1 MYELKALNIF
11 KRYVAYIHN
20 QIFYKVIFFSI
31 TKSSSFLSK
40 YHAYEFTCLTYSL
53 HMFIYTIVYSL

>member
-31 TKSSSFLSK
+31 TKSSSFF
-40 YHAYEFTCLTYSL
+40 YQNIMPMNL
-53 HMFIYTIVYSL
+53 HV